1 MPELTYFAEAKEVS
15 PESPDL
21 VVESGTLSRRRVL
34 NLVALSAAGIFVS
47 THESHAFFG
56 LFFGKRSAADLGIP
70 HKWIRQLGKECVDY
84 ANYID
89 RMRLGR
95 VAVLQVVGYDYKQRG
110 NVHNVI
116 PPKRQWKY
124 IKATLQVADRIGHEL
139 GMPASQIVSAYRS
152 PAYNRR
158 CGGASRSQHMY
169 NRALDIRFP
178 TSAYQ
183 VTRAARDLR
192 ARGLFK
198 GGVGS
203 YSSFTHVDTRGENR
217 DW

>member
-1 MPELTYFAEAKEVS
+1 MPEPTYFAEAKEVS
-15 PESPDL
+15 PESL
-21 VVESGTLSRRRVL
+21 ESVLETGTLSRRRIL

-47 THESHAFFG
+47 THESHAFFD

-70 HKWIRQLGKECVDY
+70 DKWIRRLGKSCVDY

-95 VAVLQVVGYDYKQRG
+95 VAVLQVVGSHYKERSG
-110 NVHNVI
+110 VYNVI
-116 PPKRQWKY
+116 PPKRQWKQ
-124 IKATLQVADRIGHEL
+124 IKDTLKVADRVGREL
-139 GMPASQIVSAYRS
+139 GLPVKQIVSAYRS

-158 CGGASRSQHMY
+158 CGGASRSQHMF

-178 TSAYQ
+178 TSAYS

-192 ARGLFK
+192 ARGYFK

-203 YSSFTHVDTRGENR
+203 YSSFTHIDTRGENQ